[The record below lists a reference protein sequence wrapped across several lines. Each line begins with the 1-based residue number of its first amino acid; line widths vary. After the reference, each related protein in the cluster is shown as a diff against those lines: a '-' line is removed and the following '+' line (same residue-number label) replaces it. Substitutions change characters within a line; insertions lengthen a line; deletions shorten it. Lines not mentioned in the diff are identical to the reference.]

1 MEKEDNELLIRQ
13 ILSIVE
19 ENNKN
24 IKIKDSEKLLKQM
37 VWEGLPFL
45 KSKSGTMS
53 NELINLYETY
63 KKYLELSK
71 DNKNVLYKY
80 ELQIKVNVIQK
91 MLEED
96 YDETKLQLIRAKYNL
111 MIINYFFIMLNF
123 MINNDV
129 DRRNISKKL
138 YDPQI
143 NQNINIFKLNMS
155 LFLINLIFEKIR
167 DKIDEILRQPESKTE
182 TLIENLLKEYNGDSQ
197 MLGEVLLARY
207 EDVRGTQEHDKY
219 RIMREYLIKKG
230 FDTTKIPIFRFLR
243 NSSSHGEF
251 YPIIKNNNN
260 IDIKIDNNGK
270 EKQVM
275 SLQTLI
281 TLVDSKISTLPN
293 TDEYSVFIDFYK
305 STDLLTTMEN
315 YKTKEKTDEV
325 IKMLAILSM
334 YNIVQYNM
342 EQLFKELKA
351 GKKSQ
356 IRKVDKLD
364 IKKYFTILPEN
375 GEETNYK
382 IIETIKHAI
391 GHMHIECKN
400 GNITFKNIKA
410 NQSCTASINN
420 IFAFALKSGIY
431 SAVTATEFYQYYI
444 EEVKRRT
451 LNINEISIEEKEY
464 NNKYNPNEI
473 EINKYN
479 NKKNY

>member
-91 MLEED
+91 MLEEG

-155 LFLINLIFEKIR
+155 LFLINLIFENQ
-167 DKIDEILRQPESKTE
+167 IDAI
-182 TLIENLLKEYNGDSQ
+182 N
-197 MLGEVLLARY
+197 
-207 EDVRGTQEHDKY
+207 DV
-219 RIMREYLIKKG
+219 
-230 FDTTKIPIFRFLR
+230 
-243 NSSSHGEF
+243 
-251 YPIIKNNNN
+251 
-260 IDIKIDNNGK
+260 
-270 EKQVM
+270 
-275 SLQTLI
+275 
-281 TLVDSKISTLPN
+281 
-293 TDEYSVFIDFYK
+293 
-305 STDLLTTMEN
+305 
-315 YKTKEKTDEV
+315 
-325 IKMLAILSM
+325 
-334 YNIVQYNM
+334 
-342 EQLFKELKA
+342 
-351 GKKSQ
+351 
-356 IRKVDKLD
+356 
-364 IKKYFTILPEN
+364 LPELPPSPYLMRKD
-375 GEETNYK
+375 EK
-382 IIETIKHAI
+382 
-391 GHMHIECKN
+391 
-400 GNITFKNIKA
+400 KA
-410 NQSCTASINN
+410 QRIRHT
-420 IFAFALKSGIY
+420 
-431 SAVTATEFYQYYI
+431 
-444 EEVKRRT
+444 KRC
-451 LNINEISIEEKEY
+451 
-464 NNKYNPNEI
+464 
-473 EINKYN
+473 
-479 NKKNY
+479 